1 MIINYI
7 KIKRE
12 MRNIK
17 LKKYCCTGDICVKVL
32 DYVNLL
38 IEGGEFVAA
47 VGLLGCGRITL
58 LNILGRIG

>member
-1 MIINYI
+1 
-7 KIKRE
+7 

-17 LKKYCCTGDICVKVL
+17 LKKYCCTEDICVKVL

-38 IEGGEFVAA
+38 IEGGEFVAV

>member
-1 MIINYI
+1 
-7 KIKRE
+7 

-32 DYVNLL
+32 DYINLL
-38 IEGGEFVAA
+38 IEEGEFVA
-47 VGLLGCGRITL
+47 VIGLLGCGRITL